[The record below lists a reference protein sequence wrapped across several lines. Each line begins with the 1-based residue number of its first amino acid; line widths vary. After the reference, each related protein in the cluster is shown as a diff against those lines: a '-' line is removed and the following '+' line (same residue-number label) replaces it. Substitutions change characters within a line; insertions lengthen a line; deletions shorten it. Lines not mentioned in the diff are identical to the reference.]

1 MIATGLARFEYY
13 HIINHGLPSEMA
25 SLATECAG
33 DQDHWWE
40 FHDYYFEGPSRD
52 AYTRD
57 GAIAVAA
64 EFGLDTDEFGQCI
77 DDRAHL
83 DRIYGQHTDAVSR
96 GLASTPTVV
105 VNGERGPTNADAL
118 IELVKELAE
127 G

>member
-1 MIATGLARFEYY
+1 
-13 HIINHGLPSEMA
+13 MA

-33 DQDHWWE
+33 DQDAWWE
-40 FHDYYFEGPSRD
+40 FHDFYFEGPGRD

-64 EFGLDTDEFGQCI
+64 EFGLDTDQFAQCI
-77 DDRAHL
+77 DDGAHL
-83 DRIYGQHTDAVSR
+83 DAIYEQHTDAVSR
-96 GLASTPTVV
+96 GLSSTPAVL
-105 VNGERGPTNADAL
+105 VNGERGPTSADAL

>member
-1 MIATGLARFEYY
+1 MATGLARFEYR
-13 HIINHGLPSEMA
+13 HIINHGAASEMA
-25 SLATECAG
+25 ALATECAG
-33 DQDHWWE
+33 DQHHWWE

-57 GAIAVAA
+57 GAVAVAA
-64 EFGLDTDEFGQCI
+64 EFGLDTDEFAQCI
-77 DDRAHL
+77 DDGAHL
-83 DRIYGQHTDAVSR
+83 DRIYQQHTDAVSR

-105 VNGERGPTNADAL
+105 INGERGPTRADAL

>member
-1 MIATGLARFEYY
+1 
-13 HIINHGLPSEMA
+13 MA

-33 DQDHWWE
+33 DQDAWWE
-40 FHDYYFEGPSRD
+40 FHDYYFEGPGRD

-64 EFGLDTDEFGQCI
+64 EFGLDTDQFAQCI
-77 DDRAHL
+77 DDGGASRPDLRAAH
-83 DRIYGQHTDAVSR
+83 GC
-96 GLASTPTVV
+96 GLAGSVEHA
-105 VNGERGPTNADAL
+105 GGAGQRGARADVAEAL